1 LRKGERAS
9 WDKGS
14 EIERERWR
22 DEGGGDSDS
31 LRVSERLG
39 YHHSERKT
47 DPVPIRHQSAEMGA
61 DSDGPE
67 ARPIIPPQ
75 SHGEID

>member
-1 LRKGERAS
+1 MRKGERAS

-31 LRVSERLG
+31 LRESER

-47 DPVPIRHQSAEMGA
+47 DPVPIRHQSAEIGA
-61 DSDGPE
+61 DGPE